1 MSEQA
6 TPDVG
11 RHLKQMRG
19 ERGLSLRAL
28 AELCDLSPNTIS
40 LIERGVTSPSVS
52 TLSRL
57 ATALGVPITFFFT
70 EPIDKK
76 EVIVT
81 RAAERARSG
90 SSSVVLESI
99 GFGLEQQACDPF
111 VVTMESGASSG
122 DKVMIHAG
130 HELIFCLE
138 GELDYEI
145 SGEHHR
151 LSPGDALL
159 FHADLPHRWQ
169 NAGDQPVKFL
179 LIMQIFEER
188 ADHLHEHLHP

>member
-1 MSEQA
+1 MSEHQ

-11 RHLKQMRG
+11 YHLKEMRG

-40 LIERGVTSPSVS
+40 LIERGASSPSVS

-57 ATALGVPITFFFT
+57 AMALGVPITFFFT
-70 EPIDKK
+70 DRVEKQ

-81 RAAERARSG
+81 RAGERARSG

-99 GFGLEQQACDPF
+99 GYGLEQQACDPF
-111 VVTMESGASSG
+111 MVTMEAGASSG
-122 DKVMIHAG
+122 NKVMAHSG
-130 HELIFCLE
+130 HELVFCLE

-151 LSPGDALL
+151 LLPGDALL
-159 FHADLPHRWQ
+159 FHSDLPHCWQ
-169 NAGDQPVKFL
+169 NASDLPVKFL
-179 LIMQIFEER
+179 LIMQMFEER
-188 ADHLHEHLHP
+188 HQHLDEHLHP

>member
-1 MSEQA
+1 MSEHQ

-11 RHLKQMRG
+11 RQLKEMRG

-40 LIERGVTSPSVS
+40 LIERGASSPSVS

-57 ATALGVPITFFFT
+57 AMALGVPITFFFT
-70 EPIDKK
+70 DRVEKQ

-81 RAAERARSG
+81 RARERARSG

-111 VVTMESGASSG
+111 MVTMEAGASSG
-122 DKVMIHAG
+122 NKVMVHSG
-130 HELIFCLE
+130 HELVFCLE

-151 LSPGDALL
+151 LLPGDALL
-159 FHADLPHRWQ
+159 FHSDLPHRWQ
-169 NAGDQPVKFL
+169 NASDLPVKFL
-179 LIMQIFEER
+179 LIMQMFEER
-188 ADHLHEHLHP
+188 HQHLDEHLHP